1 MVNIVAAAKLPD
13 QYRYIVIEGPIGA
26 GKTSLARVMSERV
39 GGSTLLEDPDS
50 NPFLPGFYQD
60 RARYALPTQLFFLFQ
75 RANQVRALKQADL
88 FSGLA
93 IADFMLDKDLLF
105 ARLTLND
112 DEFALYRQVYAQ
124 LKPQAPVP
132 DLVIYLQASIE
143 TLIERVRRRG
153 VPYERSIPDDYLA
166 RLAETYARFFYQY
179 EASPVLIV
187 NSDNLNFVDQSGD
200 FDLLLQHV
208 AGMRGPREFFSMG
221 N

>member
-1 MVNIVAAAKLPD
+1 MASTPFPGN
-13 QYRYIVIEGPIGA
+13 YRYVVVEGPIGA
-26 GKTSLARVMSERV
+26 GKTSLARVMSERA
-39 GGSTLLEDPDS
+39 GGNALLEDPDS

-75 RANQVRALKQADL
+75 RASQVRALTQPDL
-88 FSGLA
+88 FAGLTV
-93 IADFMLDKDLLF
+93 ADFMLDKDLLF

-132 DLVIYLQASIE
+132 DLVIYLQASPE

-153 VPYERSIPDDYLA
+153 VPYERSISDEYLA

-179 EASPVLIV
+179 DASPVLIV
-187 NSDNLNFVDQSGD
+187 NSDNLNFVDQPGD
-200 FDLLLQHV
+200 FALLLQRV
-208 AGMRGPREFFSMG
+208 AAMRGPREFFSMG
-221 N
+221 S

>member
-1 MVNIVAAAKLPD
+1 MSAKLPEK
-13 QYRYIVIEGPIGA
+13 YRYVVIEGPIGA
-26 GKTSLARVMSERV
+26 GKTSLARLLGQST
-39 GGSTLLEDPDS
+39 GGEALLEDPDA

-75 RANQVRALKQADL
+75 RASQLRALKQPDL
-88 FSGLA
+88 FAGLT

-132 DLVIYLQASIE
+132 DLVIYLQASPE

-179 EASPVLIV
+179 DASPVLIV
-187 NSDNLNFVDQSGD
+187 NSDNLNFVDQPGD
-200 FDLLLQHV
+200 FALLLQRV
-208 AGMRGPREFFSMG
+208 AAMRGPREFFSMG

>member
-1 MVNIVAAAKLPD
+1 MAAKLPEK
-13 QYRYIVIEGPIGA
+13 YRYIAIEGPIGA
-26 GKTSLARVMSERV
+26 GKTSLARVMSERA
-39 GGSTLLEDPDS
+39 GGSVLLEDPDS

-75 RANQVRALKQADL
+75 RANQVRALTQPDL
-88 FSGLA
+88 FAGLA

-132 DLVIYLQASIE
+132 DLVIYLQASPE

-153 VPYERSIPDDYLA
+153 VAYERDIPDEYLV

-179 EASPVLIV
+179 DASPVLIV
-187 NSDNLNFVDQSGD
+187 NSDNLNFVDQPGD
-200 FDLLLQHV
+200 FDLLLQRVV
-208 AGMRGPREFFSMG
+208 AMRGPREFFSMG
-221 N
+221 S

>member
-1 MVNIVAAAKLPD
+1 MTAKLPEK
-13 QYRYIVIEGPIGA
+13 YRYIVIEGPIGA
-26 GKTSLARVMSERV
+26 GKTSLAHVMSERV
-39 GGSTLLEDPDS
+39 GGSALLEDPDS

-75 RANQVRALKQADL
+75 RANQVRALKQPDL
-88 FSGLA
+88 FSGLT

-124 LKPQAPVP
+124 LQPQAPVP
-132 DLVIYLQASIE
+132 DLVIYLQASTG

-153 VPYERSIPDDYLA
+153 VPYERSIPDDYLS

-179 EASPVLIV
+179 DASPVLIV
-187 NSDNLNFVDQSGD
+187 NSDNLNFVDQPGD
-200 FDLLLQHV
+200 FALLLQRV
-208 AGMRGPREFFSMG
+208 AAMRGPREFFSMG
-221 N
+221 S

>member
-1 MVNIVAAAKLPD
+1 MSAKLPEK
-13 QYRYIVIEGPIGA
+13 YRYVVIEGPIGA
-26 GKTSLARVMSERV
+26 GKTSLARLLGRST
-39 GGSTLLEDPDS
+39 GGEALLEDPDA

-75 RANQVRALKQADL
+75 RASQLRALKQPDL
-88 FSGLA
+88 FAGLT

-132 DLVIYLQASIE
+132 DLVIYLQASPE

-179 EASPVLIV
+179 DASPVLIV
-187 NSDNLNFVDQSGD
+187 NSDNLNFVDQPGD
-200 FDLLLQHV
+200 FALLLQRV
-208 AGMRGPREFFSMG
+208 AAMRGPREFFSMG
-221 N
+221 S

>member
-1 MVNIVAAAKLPD
+1 MSAKLPEK
-13 QYRYIVIEGPIGA
+13 YRYVVIEGPIGA
-26 GKTSLARVMSERV
+26 GKTSLARLLGRST
-39 GGSTLLEDPDS
+39 GGEALLEDPDA

-75 RANQVRALKQADL
+75 RASQLRALKQPDL
-88 FSGLA
+88 FAGLT

-132 DLVIYLQASIE
+132 DLVIYLQASPE

-179 EASPVLIV
+179 DASPVLIV
-187 NSDNLNFVDQSGD
+187 NSDNLNFVDQPGD
-200 FDLLLQHV
+200 YDLLLQRV
-208 AGMRGPREFFSMG
+208 AAMRGPREFFSMG
-221 N
+221 S

>member
-1 MVNIVAAAKLPD
+1 MTAKLPEK
-13 QYRYIVIEGPIGA
+13 YRYIVIEGPIGA
-26 GKTSLARVMSERV
+26 GKTSLAHVMSERA
-39 GGSTLLEDPDS
+39 GGSALLEDPDS
-50 NPFLPGFYQD
+50 NPFLPGFYKD

-75 RANQVRALKQADL
+75 RANQVRALKQPDL
-88 FSGLA
+88 FSGLT

-132 DLVIYLQASIE
+132 DLVIYLQASTE

-166 RLAETYARFFYQY
+166 RLAESYARFFYQY
-179 EASPVLIV
+179 DASPVLIV
-187 NSDNLNFVDQSGD
+187 NSDNLNFVDQPGD
-200 FDLLLQHV
+200 FALLLQRV
-208 AGMRGPREFFSMG
+208 AAMRGPREFFSMG
-221 N
+221 S

>member
-1 MVNIVAAAKLPD
+1 MTAKLPEK
-13 QYRYIVIEGPIGA
+13 YRYIVIEGPIGA
-26 GKTSLARVMSERV
+26 GKTSLAHVMSERV
-39 GGSTLLEDPDS
+39 GGSALLEDPDS

-75 RANQVRALKQADL
+75 RANQVRALKQPDL
-88 FSGLA
+88 FSGLT

-132 DLVIYLQASIE
+132 DLVIYLQASTE

-153 VPYERSIPDDYLA
+153 IAYERDIADDYLA

-179 EASPVLIV
+179 DASPVLIV
-187 NSDNLNFVDQSGD
+187 NSDNLNFVDQPGD
-200 FDLLLQHV
+200 FALLLQRV
-208 AGMRGPREFFSMG
+208 AAMRGPREFFSMG
-221 N
+221 S

>member
-1 MVNIVAAAKLPD
+1 MTAKFPEK
-13 QYRYIVIEGPIGA
+13 YRYIVIEGPIGA
-26 GKTSLARVMSERV
+26 GKTSLAHVMSERV
-39 GGSTLLEDPDS
+39 GGSALLEDPDS

-75 RANQVRALKQADL
+75 RANQVRALKQPDL
-88 FSGLA
+88 FSGLT

-105 ARLTLND
+105 ARHTLND

-132 DLVIYLQASIE
+132 DLVIYLQASTE

-166 RLAETYARFFYQY
+166 RLAESYARFFYQY
-179 EASPVLIV
+179 DASPVLIV
-187 NSDNLNFVDQSGD
+187 NSDNLNFVDQPGD
-200 FDLLLQHV
+200 FALLLQRV
-208 AGMRGPREFFSMG
+208 AAMRGPREFFSMG
-221 N
+221 S

>member
-1 MVNIVAAAKLPD
+1 MTAKLPEK
-13 QYRYIVIEGPIGA
+13 YRYIVIEGPIGA
-26 GKTSLARVMSERV
+26 GKTSLAHVMSERV
-39 GGSTLLEDPDS
+39 GGSALLEDPDS

-75 RANQVRALKQADL
+75 RANQVRALKQPDL
-88 FSGLA
+88 FSGLT

-124 LKPQAPVP
+124 LQPQAPVP
-132 DLVIYLQASIE
+132 DLVIYLQASTE

-166 RLAETYARFFYQY
+166 RLAESYARFFYQY
-179 EASPVLIV
+179 DASPVLIV
-187 NSDNLNFVDQSGD
+187 NSDNLNFVDQPGD
-200 FDLLLQHV
+200 FALLLQRV
-208 AGMRGPREFFSMG
+208 AAMRGPREFFSMG
-221 N
+221 S

>member
-1 MVNIVAAAKLPD
+1 MSAKLPEK
-13 QYRYIVIEGPIGA
+13 YRYVVIEGPIGA
-26 GKTSLARVMSERV
+26 GKTSLARLLGRST
-39 GGSTLLEDPDS
+39 GGEALLEDPDA

-75 RANQVRALKQADL
+75 RASQLRALKQPDL
-88 FSGLA
+88 FAGLT

-132 DLVIYLQASIE
+132 DLVIYLQASPE

-153 VPYERSIPDDYLA
+153 VPYERGIPDDYLA
-166 RLAETYARFFYQY
+166 QLAETYARFFYQY
-179 EASPVLIV
+179 DASPVLIV
-187 NSDNLNFVDQSGD
+187 NSDNLNFVDQPGD
-200 FDLLLQHV
+200 FALLLQRV
-208 AGMRGPREFFSMG
+208 AAMRGPREFFSMG

>member
-1 MVNIVAAAKLPD
+1 MSAKLPEK
-13 QYRYIVIEGPIGA
+13 YRYVVIEGPIGA
-26 GKTSLARVMSERV
+26 GKTSLARLLGQRT
-39 GGSTLLEDPDS
+39 GGAALLEDPDA

-75 RANQVRALKQADL
+75 RASQLRALKQPDL
-88 FSGLA
+88 FAGLT

-132 DLVIYLQASIE
+132 DLVIYLQASPE

-179 EASPVLIV
+179 DASPVLIV
-187 NSDNLNFVDQSGD
+187 NSDNLNFVDQPGD
-200 FDLLLQHV
+200 FALLLQRV
-208 AGMRGPREFFSMG
+208 AAMRGPREFFSMG

>member
-1 MVNIVAAAKLPD
+1 MTAKLPER
-13 QYRYIVIEGPIGA
+13 YRFVVVEGPIGA
-26 GKTSLARVMSERV
+26 GKTSLARVLSERT
-39 GGSTLLEDPDS
+39 GGSALLEDPDA

-60 RARYALPTQLFFLFQ
+60 RARYALPTQLYFLFQ
-75 RANQVRALKQADL
+75 RATQVRALSQPDL
-88 FSGLA
+88 FTRVTF
-93 IADFMLDKDLLF
+93 ADFMIDKDSLF

-132 DLVIYLQASIE
+132 DLVIYLQASPD
-143 TLIERVRRRG
+143 TLIERVRGRG
-153 VPYERSIPDDYLA
+153 VAYERDMPDDYLV

-179 EASPVLIV
+179 EAAPVLIV
-187 NSDNLNFVDQSGD
+187 NSDNLNFVDQPGD
-200 FDLLLQHV
+200 FALLLNRI

>member
-1 MVNIVAAAKLPD
+1 MSAKFPEK
-13 QYRYIVIEGPIGA
+13 YRYVVIEGPIGA
-26 GKTSLARVMSERV
+26 GKTSLARLLGRST
-39 GGSTLLEDPDS
+39 GGEALLEDPDA

-75 RANQVRALKQADL
+75 RASQLRALKQPDL
-88 FSGLA
+88 FAGLT

-132 DLVIYLQASIE
+132 DLVIYLQASPE

-179 EASPVLIV
+179 DASPVLIV
-187 NSDNLNFVDQSGD
+187 NSDNLNFVDQPGD
-200 FDLLLQHV
+200 FDLLLQRV
-208 AGMRGPREFFSMG
+208 AAMRGPREFFSMG

>member
-1 MVNIVAAAKLPD
+1 MTAKLPEK
-13 QYRYIVIEGPIGA
+13 YRYIAIEGPIGA
-26 GKTSLARVMSERV
+26 GKTSLARVMSERA
-39 GGSTLLEDPDS
+39 GGSVLLEDPDS

-75 RANQVRALKQADL
+75 RANQVRALTQPDL
-88 FSGLA
+88 FAGLA

-132 DLVIYLQASIE
+132 DLVIYLQASPE

-153 VPYERSIPDDYLA
+153 VAYERDIPDEYLV

-179 EASPVLIV
+179 DASPVLIV
-187 NSDNLNFVDQSGD
+187 NSDNLNFVDQPGD
-200 FDLLLQHV
+200 FALLLQRV
-208 AGMRGPREFFSMG
+208 AAMRGPREFFSMG

>member
-1 MVNIVAAAKLPD
+1 MSAKLPEK
-13 QYRYIVIEGPIGA
+13 YRYVVIEGPIGA
-26 GKTSLARVMSERV
+26 GKTSLARLLGQST
-39 GGSTLLEDPDS
+39 GGEALLEDPDA

-75 RANQVRALKQADL
+75 RASQLRALKQPDL
-88 FSGLA
+88 FAGLT

-132 DLVIYLQASIE
+132 DLVIYLQASPE

-153 VPYERSIPDDYLA
+153 VPYERSIPDDYLS

-179 EASPVLIV
+179 DASPVLIV
-187 NSDNLNFVDQSGD
+187 NSDNLNFVDQPGD
-200 FDLLLQHV
+200 FALLLQRV
-208 AGMRGPREFFSMG
+208 AAMRGPREFFSMG

>member
-1 MVNIVAAAKLPD
+1 MSAKLPEK
-13 QYRYIVIEGPIGA
+13 YRYVVIEGPIGA
-26 GKTSLARVMSERV
+26 GKTSLARLLGRST
-39 GGSTLLEDPDS
+39 GGEALLEDPDA

-75 RANQVRALKQADL
+75 RASQLRALKQPDL
-88 FSGLA
+88 FAGLT

-132 DLVIYLQASIE
+132 DLVIYLQASPE

-179 EASPVLIV
+179 DASPVLIV
-187 NSDNLNFVDQSGD
+187 NSDNLNFVDQPGD
-200 FDLLLQHV
+200 FALLLQRV
-208 AGMRGPREFFSMG
+208 AAMRGPREFFSIG

>member
-1 MVNIVAAAKLPD
+1 MSAKLPEK
-13 QYRYIVIEGPIGA
+13 YRYVVIEGPIGA
-26 GKTSLARVMSERV
+26 GKTSLARLLGRST
-39 GGSTLLEDPDS
+39 GGEALLEDPDA

-75 RANQVRALKQADL
+75 RASQLRALKQPDL
-88 FSGLA
+88 FAGLT

-132 DLVIYLQASIE
+132 DLVIYLQASPE

-153 VPYERSIPDDYLA
+153 VPYERSIPDDYLS

-179 EASPVLIV
+179 DASPVLIV
-187 NSDNLNFVDQSGD
+187 NSDNLNFVDQPGD
-200 FDLLLQHV
+200 FDLLLSRI
-208 AGMRGPREFFSMG
+208 AGLRGPREFFSMG
-221 N
+221 S

>member
-1 MVNIVAAAKLPD
+1 MSAKLPEK
-13 QYRYIVIEGPIGA
+13 YRYVVIEGPIGA
-26 GKTSLARVMSERV
+26 GKTSLARLLGRST
-39 GGSTLLEDPDS
+39 GGEALLEDPDA

-75 RANQVRALKQADL
+75 RASQLRALKQPDL
-88 FSGLA
+88 FAGLTV
-93 IADFMLDKDLLF
+93 ADFMLDKDLLF

-132 DLVIYLQASIE
+132 DLVIYLQASPE

-179 EASPVLIV
+179 DASPVLIV
-187 NSDNLNFVDQSGD
+187 NSDNLNFVDQPGD
-200 FDLLLQHV
+200 FALLLQRV
-208 AGMRGPREFFSMG
+208 AAMRGPREFFSMG

>member
-1 MVNIVAAAKLPD
+1 MTAKLPEK
-13 QYRYIVIEGPIGA
+13 YRYIVIEGPIGA
-26 GKTSLARVMSERV
+26 GKTSLAHVMSERV
-39 GGSTLLEDPDS
+39 GGSALLEDPDS

-75 RANQVRALKQADL
+75 RANQVRALKQPDL
-88 FSGLA
+88 FSGLT

-124 LKPQAPVP
+124 LQPQAPVP
-132 DLVIYLQASIE
+132 DLVIYLQASTE

-179 EASPVLIV
+179 DASPVLIV
-187 NSDNLNFVDQSGD
+187 NSDNLNFVDQPGD
-200 FDLLLQHV
+200 FALLLQRV
-208 AGMRGPREFFSMG
+208 AAMRGPREFFSMG
-221 N
+221 S

>member
-1 MVNIVAAAKLPD
+1 MSAKLPEK
-13 QYRYIVIEGPIGA
+13 YRYVVIEGPIGA
-26 GKTSLARVMSERV
+26 GKTSLARLLGRST
-39 GGSTLLEDPDS
+39 GGEALLEDPDA

-75 RANQVRALKQADL
+75 RASQLRALKQPDL
-88 FSGLA
+88 FAGLT

-132 DLVIYLQASIE
+132 DLVIYLQASPE

-166 RLAETYARFFYQY
+166 QLAETYARFFYQY
-179 EASPVLIV
+179 DASPVLIV
-187 NSDNLNFVDQSGD
+187 NSDNLNFVDQPGD
-200 FDLLLQHV
+200 FALLLQRV
-208 AGMRGPREFFSMG
+208 AAMRGPREFFSMG